1 MRKYSLGLKHIK
13 KGNTEEMKKEKEKT
27 FRKLEHW
34 EIVTLLL
41 IAYDFC
47 AVLVSYLSAL
57 WIQFECNFN
66 KIDPVFMETYYH
78 TIGVYAVFCVAVFWF
93 LRLYKSIW
101 RFASYTELIRVILG
115 TGITGICHIVFV
127 NIMVQRMPVSY
138 YIFGIIL
145 QFVLT
150 LGVRF
155 AYRFILLLRGRREE
169 PAASEKKVMLIGA
182 GNAGQL
188 ILRDIKNSKETNER
202 VCCFIDDN
210 HNKWGRYIDN
220 IPVFGGRDCIMEAAA
235 KFEIDKIYVA
245 LPSAQPEDKREI
257 LRICNETSCDFVLDM
272 GEPVKIDTLARNL
285 IRLSGYKPDIDMKVV
300 YSGLRDIIGTTKKN
314 LCFSMV

>member
-1 MRKYSLGLKHIK
+1 MK
-13 KGNTEEMKKEKEKT
+13 KGNTEEMKKEKT
-27 FRKLEHW
+27 FRKLKLEHW

-41 IAYDFC
+41 IVYDFC

-57 WIQFECNFN
+57 WIRFECNFN
-66 KIDPVFMETYYH
+66 KIDPVFIETYYH
-78 TIGVYAVFCVAVFWF
+78 TIGAYAAFCVVVFWF

-210 HNKWGRYIDN
+210 PNKWGRYIDN
-220 IPVFGGRDCIMEAAA
+220 IPVFGGRDCLWKQQPSLRLTRFMWL
-235 KFEIDKIYVA
+235 FPVHSPKIREKSFASVMR
-245 LPSAQPEDKREI
+245 LPVNS
-257 LRICNETSCDFVLDM
+257 
-272 GEPVKIDTLARNL
+272 
-285 IRLSGYKPDIDMKVV
+285 
-300 YSGLRDIIGTTKKN
+300 
-314 LCFSMV
+314 